1 MFDVAYLISEET
13 AVDNIGNEIKKQS
26 ENEVFIDVAS
36 VSQNEFY
43 KSAQSGLRPEYKFTL
58 FSADYGGQEKIRY
71 NDAVYYI
78 YRTYEKDEK
87 TELYVTK
94 KAVI

>member
-1 MFDVAYLISEET
+1 MFDVAYLINEET
-13 AVDNIGNEIKKQS
+13 AVDNIGNEIKKQT
-26 ENEVFIDVAS
+26 ENEVFIDISS

-43 KSAQSGLRPEYKFTL
+43 KSAQNGLKSEYKFTL
-58 FSADYGGQEKIRY
+58 FSADYGGQEKVRY
-71 NDAVYYI
+71 NDTVYYI

-94 KAVI
+94 KAGI